1 MHRFEAAVH
10 EGRQRG
16 ELSAAQLGELWLAT
30 QRPMFADTLTLRDD
44 YRLWWAYISHFLATP
59 GYVYAYA
66 FGELLVLAL
75 YARFLTEGPPFVDR
89 YLDLLRAGGSRTPQE
104 LLAPF
109 AIDLN
114 DPAFW
119 HGGLD
124 IVELML
130 AEVLV

>member
-1 MHRFEAAVH
+1 MRINPARLDASGLEAWQMAGGKRVIA
-10 EGRQRG
+10 GK
-16 ELSAAQLGELWLAT
+16 
-30 QRPMFADTLTLRDD
+30 
-44 YRLWWAYISHFLATP
+44 
-59 GYVYAYA
+59 AYA